1 MNARGAPATAAPE
14 ERAMTGLEHEIAQA
28 KATALGRA
36 GRRLA
41 AAIAELQAFDAGH
54 RTAVAGDRG
63 TLLAAA
69 ADALWTLA
77 VQHDA
82 IGLHNLELVRSVYA
96 VPDEVVAIMGP
107 LPAAAAP
114 RDAAP

>member
-1 MNARGAPATAAPE
+1 MNAGGSAA
-14 ERAMTGLEHEIAQA
+14 RASLQDQAMAGLEHEFAQA

-54 RTAVAGDRG
+54 RAAGVEERAP
-63 TLLAAA
+63 LLAAA

-82 IGLHNLELVRSVYA
+82 IGLHNLDLIRSVYA
-96 VPDEVVAIMGP
+96 VPDDVISVMGP
-107 LPAAAAP
+107 RPAAPAHRGAT
-114 RDAAP
+114 R